1 MPIRYSSVVGGTGGT
16 GFNLDIGSSGNTTF
30 VFSEAQSAGGYSVTS
45 QLSDSTIEFYAIAAD
60 GSLAG
65 YTNTKSLIAS
75 KDFTKIVVY
84 GATNNDLITCEFKE
98 TTLPTSSGQETS
110 GVAPFLSSATPSSLP
125 NADDTT
131 TVTGG
136 NFANDITIKFIGQDE
151 IERAPKSIVRSSSTE
166 LIVTRPDDFPTTQEP
181 YSMTAANPGINISQ
195 YAGTLTD
202 YFDAGA
208 VVSWITNAGGLSSK
222 YTVGSPYST
231 TIQATDPDGG
241 SVSYSIITGQL
252 PNGLFLNSSTGEI
265 SGTVS
270 STDDQTFTIRAT
282 DTGGNT
288 ADREFTIVEA
298 LPATVEYLVIAGG
311 GGGGPGVTSDVS
323 GGGGAGGYRSSVVG
337 ESSGRGA
344 AAESIFNAI
353 VGTAYSV
360 EIGAGGAGIATAG
373 ATNGNDSTFASITSL
388 GGGHPGGLTDPPAWQ
403 APSNGGSGGG
413 SNEAYTTGGT
423 GATGQGY
430 DGGSNSGGAY
440 NAGGGGGGAGGNGG
454 NGTTGKIGG
463 NGGAGITSAITGT
476 SIGRAG
482 GGGAT
487 GQYGS
492 GSATA
497 GGGAGQFNAIGSN
510 GSQNTG
516 GGGGGG
522 NRNGGSGGSGVVIL
536 KYNNQY
542 SLSAGPGLVYS
553 TDSSSVAGY
562 NITSFTAGSDTITF
576 S

>member
-1 MPIRYSSVVGGTGGT
+1 
-16 GFNLDIGSSGNTTF
+16 
-30 VFSEAQSAGGYSVTS
+30 
-45 QLSDSTIEFYAIAAD
+45 
-60 GSLAG
+60 
-65 YTNTKSLIAS
+65 
-75 KDFTKIVVY
+75 
-84 GATNNDLITCEFKE
+84 
-98 TTLPTSSGQETS
+98 
-110 GVAPFLSSATPSSLP
+110 
-125 NADDTT
+125 
-131 TVTGG
+131 
-136 NFANDITIKFIGQDE
+136 
-151 IERAPKSIVRSSSTE
+151 
-166 LIVTRPDDFPTTQEP
+166 
-181 YSMTAANPGINISQ
+181 MTAANPGIGISQ
-195 YAGTLTD
+195 YAGTLTN

-208 VVSWITNAGGLSSK
+208 TVSWITNSELSK
-222 YTVGSPYST
+222 YTIGVAYST
-231 TIQATDPDGG
+231 TIQATDPDSGG
-241 SVSYSIITGQL
+241 VSYSLITGQL
-252 PNGLFLNSSTGEI
+252 PNGLSLNSSTGEI
-265 SGTVS
+265 SGTVN

-298 LPATVEYLVIAGG
+298 LPAIVEYLVIAGG
-311 GGGGPGVTSDVS
+311 GGGGPGVSGDVS

-344 AAESIFNAI
+344 AAESIFDAI

-360 EIGAGGAGIATAG
+360 EIGAGGTGLAVGG

-403 APSNGGSGGG
+403 GPSNGGSGGG
-413 SNEAYTTGGT
+413 SNEAFTTGGT

-454 NGTTGKIGG
+454 NGNTGRIGG

-476 SIGRAG
+476 SIARAG

-497 GGGAGQFNAIGSN
+497 GGGAGQFNALGSN

-536 KYNNQY
+536 KYDNQY
-542 SLSAGPGLVYS
+542 SLSVGPGLVYS

-562 NITSFTAGSDTITF
+562 KITSLTAGSDTITF